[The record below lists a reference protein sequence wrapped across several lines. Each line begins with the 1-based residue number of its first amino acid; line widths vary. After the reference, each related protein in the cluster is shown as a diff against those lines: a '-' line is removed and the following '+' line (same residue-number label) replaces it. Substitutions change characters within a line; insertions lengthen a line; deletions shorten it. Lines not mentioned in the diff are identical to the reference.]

1 MPEEYVKRKMSDKE
15 QDFWARYAE
24 KVSNHGLVGYSGEW
38 TMRRARQFVYGL
50 QGRKLR
56 DVDVTYLDR
65 YLDVLGR
72 NASLQDWQ
80 VAQAITA
87 LRILL
92 VEMVSP
98 EWAVAY
104 DWEGRL
110 AACGDL
116 EPGHPT
122 LAREAPLTSDV
133 KKQEACT
140 LTLEAEAQLER
151 IKEVIRT
158 RAMSIRTEQTY
169 VEWARRFAAYC
180 GGSFPEGPTKVRD
193 FLEYLALV
201 RRVAPSTQSQALNAL
216 VFLYGQVL
224 QVELGDLGDYRRPA
238 RRRRLPVVLSP
249 GEVQSLL
256 ASMSG
261 RNQLM
266 ASLLYGAGMRL
277 MECVRL
283 RIQNIDFDNGYI
295 LVVDGKG
302 GKDRR
307 VPLPTKLIPD
317 LKEHLAKVKA
327 QHDAD
332 LEAGFGAVFLP
343 GGLARKY
350 PSAPKEWIWQ
360 YVFPAARLSTDP
372 RSGQRRRHHISEK
385 NLQRVVK
392 SSAIKAG
399 ISKRVTCHTLR
410 HSFATHLLAGG
421 ADIRTVQELLGHA
434 DVSTTMIYTHVLNR
448 PGLAGRS
455 PLDMLAG

>member
-1 MPEEYVKRKMSDKE
+1 MSEKLTKRKMSDKE
-15 QDFWARYAE
+15 QAFWARYAG
-24 KVSNHGLVGYSGEW
+24 KVSNHGLVGHSGEW
-38 TMRRARQFVYGL
+38 TVRRAQQFVYGL
-50 QGRKLR
+50 QGRRLR
-56 DVDVTYLDR
+56 DVDAIYLDR
-65 YLDVLGR
+65 YLDALGR
-72 NASLQDWQ
+72 NESLQDWQ

-92 VEMVSP
+92 VEEVGL

-110 AACGDL
+110 TACGDL
-116 EPGHPT
+116 EPEHPT
-122 LAREAPLTSDV
+122 LAREAPLNPDV
-133 KKQEACT
+133 KEKKACA
-140 LTLEAEAQLER
+140 LTSEAEAQLER
-151 IKEVIRT
+151 IKEVVRT

-180 GGSFPEGPTKVRD
+180 GGSFPESPMKVRD

-201 RRVAPSTQSQALNAL
+201 RKVAPSTQSQALNAL

-224 QVELGDLGDYRRPA
+224 KVELGDLGDYRRPV
-238 RRRRLPVVLSP
+238 RKRRLPVVLSP

-256 ASMSG
+256 ASMNG

-307 VPLPTKLIPD
+307 VPLPAKLIPD
-317 LKEHLAKVKA
+317 LKAHLAEVKA

-332 LEAGFGAVFLP
+332 LEAGFGEVFLP

-350 PSAPKEWIWQ
+350 PNAPKEWKWQ
-360 YVFPAARLSTDP
+360 YVFPAASL
-372 RSGQRRRHHISEK
+372 
-385 NLQRVVK
+385 
-392 SSAIKAG
+392 
-399 ISKRVTCHTLR
+399 
-410 HSFATHLLAGG
+410 
-421 ADIRTVQELLGHA
+421 IR
-434 DVSTTMIYTHVLNR
+434 N
-448 PGLAGRS
+448 
-455 PLDMLAG
+455 

>member
-1 MPEEYVKRKMSDKE
+1 MTEEYVKRKMSDKE
-15 QDFWARYAE
+15 REFWARYAQAVN
-24 KVSNHGLVGYSGEW
+24 KHGLTGYAGEW
-38 TMRRARQFVYGL
+38 TVRRAQQFVYGL
-50 QGRKLR
+50 EGQKLR
-56 DVDVTYLDR
+56 NIDATYLNN

-72 NASLQDWQ
+72 NTSLQDWQ
-80 VAQAITA
+80 VAQAVTA

-92 VEMVSP
+92 VEEVGL
-98 EWAVAY
+98 EWAATY

-110 AACGDL
+110 TACADL
-116 EPGHPT
+116 EPSHPT
-122 LAREAPLTSDV
+122 LDREAPLKIDV
-133 KKQEACT
+133 KAQEACA
-140 LTLEAEAQLER
+140 LTSEAEAQLER
-151 IKEVIRT
+151 IKEVVRT

-180 GGSFPEGPTKVRD
+180 GGSFPDEPAKVRD

-201 RRVAPSTQSQALNAL
+201 RKVAPSTQSQALNAL

-224 QVELGDLGDYRRPA
+224 KVELGDLGEYRRPA
-238 RRRRLPVVLSP
+238 RKRRLPVVLSP

-277 MECVRL
+277 MECIRL
-283 RIQNIDFDNGYI
+283 RVQNIDFENGYI

-307 VPLPTKLIPD
+307 VPLPAKLIPE
-317 LKEHLAKVKA
+317 LKAHLAEMKA

-332 LEAGFGAVFLP
+332 LAAGFGDVFLP

-350 PSAPKEWIWQ
+350 PNASKEWIWQ
-360 YVFPAARLSTDP
+360 YVFPAARISTDP
-372 RSGQRRRHHISEK
+372 RSGERRRHHISEK
-385 NLQRVVK
+385 NLQKIVK
-392 SSAIKAG
+392 SSAVKAG

-410 HSFATHLLAGG
+410 HSFATHLLARGS
-421 ADIRTVQELLGHA
+421 DIRTVQELLGHA

-448 PGLAGRS
+448 PGLASQS
-455 PLDMLAG
+455 PLDTL